1 MKRINVKIND
11 IIVWSSYK
19 SNAEY
24 QAWINSCIA
33 ANLWGAPGTYVV
45 EVLDADAELEAIRQ
59 SQELTTKQTTAQID
73 SRIVSLENLGIDD
86 HISNTVNPHSTTKAQ
101 VGLGDVDNISASNL
115 RDRSTHTG
123 TQLSSTISD
132 FNEAAQDAVGN
143 SLVNSSNISFTYPD
157 AQNQITADLSNTG
170 VTAGTYSLLTVDA
183 KGRITNGLSV
193 GSITRF
199 TYTNNATVA
208 NSNATYTT
216 VASLTT
222 VSLPVGLYR
231 FRFFGIAQSGSTT
244 NGMGIRIVNG
254 TSTISTILAK
264 WFIGQGANG
273 TTQNFQYDQIALN
286 TNVTSASAQAANTNF
301 SIIGEGVFRVTVAGT
316 ATIQIRSELN
326 GTAASLLAD
335 SNLEVW
341 LA

>member
-1 MKRINVKIND
+1 MKKVNVYVNSILR
-11 IIVWSSYK
+11 WAAYK
-19 SNAEY
+19 KDDEY
-24 QAWINSCIA
+24 QAWIDYAVAN
-33 ANLWGAPGTYVV
+33 NLWGQPGSYTV
-45 EVLDADAELEAIRQ
+45 EVVDAAAEIEQKRLQAEGARKQDFDAHAN
-59 SQELTTKQTTAQID
+59 ST
-73 SRIVSLENLGIDD
+73 S
-86 HISNTVNPHSTTKAQ
+86 NPHSVTKEQ
-101 VGLGDVDNISASNL
+101 VGLGSVDNIAAADL

-183 KGRITNGLSV
+183 KGRITNGLSA

-222 VSLPVGLYR
+222 DSLPVGLYR

-254 TSTISTILAK
+254 TSTISTIQAK

-273 TTQNFQYDQIALN
+273 VSQAYQYEQIALN
-286 TNVTSASAQAANTNF
+286 TNLTSASAAAANTNF
-301 SIIGEGVFRVTVAGT
+301 SVIGEGVFRVTVAGT

>member
-1 MKRINVKIND
+1 MKKINVYVD
-11 IIVWSSYK
+11 SSVRWAAYK
-19 SNAEY
+19 KDDEY
-24 QAWINSCIA
+24 QAWIDYAVAN
-33 ANLWGAPGTYVV
+33 NLWGQPGSYTV
-45 EVLDADAELEAIRQ
+45 EVVDAAAEIEQKRLQAEGARKQDFDAHAN
-59 SQELTTKQTTAQID
+59 ST
-73 SRIVSLENLGIDD
+73 S
-86 HISNTVNPHSTTKAQ
+86 NPHSVTKEQ
-101 VGLGDVDNISASNL
+101 VGLGSVDNIAAADL

-143 SLVNSSNISFTYPD
+143 SLVSSSNISFTYPD
-157 AQNQITADLSNTG
+157 AQNQITADLSDTG

-183 KGRITNGLSV
+183 KGRITNGLSA

-208 NSNATYTT
+208 NSNATHTT

-273 TTQNFQYDQIALN
+273 TTQAFQYDQIALN

-326 GTAASLLAD
+326 GTATSLLAD